1 MAKIVK
7 FRRGTTA
14 ELSVQSGVEA
24 ELFVDTTKD
33 TLVIMDGLTPGGYP
47 LARESQVTSV
57 SSTLTTN
64 YTAAVSSV
72 SSVLTTN
79 YKAADS
85 SLSSILTTNY
95 TSSVSNVSSVLTTNY
110 KDAITA
116 ATGSLGT
123 MSTQNANNVAI
134 TGGTMTGTTVNGN
147 VVGANSV
154 GARTIQATSAGVP
167 TGGSSGDI
175 VYQY

>member
-1 MAKIVK
+1 MAKIIK

-14 ELSVQSGVEA
+14 ELSAQSGVEA
-24 ELFVDTTKD
+24 ELFVDTNKE
-33 TLVIMDGLTPGGYP
+33 TLVVMDGLTPGGYP

-64 YTAAVSSV
+64 YTAAISSNSSIITTNYTSSISNV

-85 SLSSILTTNY
+85 SLSSTLTTNY
-95 TSSVSNVSSVLTTNY
+95 TA
-110 KDAITA
+110 AITA

-123 MSTQNANNVAI
+123 MSTQNAGAVAV
-134 TGGTMTGTTVNGN
+134 TGGTITGTTINSN

-154 GARTIQATSAGVP
+154 GARTIQSTSAGVP